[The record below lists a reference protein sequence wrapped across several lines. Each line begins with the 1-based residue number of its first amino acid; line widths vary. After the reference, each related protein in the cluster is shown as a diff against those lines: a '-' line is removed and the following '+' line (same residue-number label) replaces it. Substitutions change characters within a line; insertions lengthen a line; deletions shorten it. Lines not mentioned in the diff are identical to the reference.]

1 MVNGHFVVLKKM
13 TGKVTCTSS
22 ITKSEKWGRME
33 IIIKPT

>member
-22 ITKSEKWGRME
+22 ITKSKNGEGWK
-33 IIIKPT
+33 